1 MAWRAAVHAVTFDL
15 MASFGHVAVGML
27 TGRLHGGTKTPHA
40 RRCTWGTLLAF
51 GFLAALPDLDVI
63 AVALGAPDVGAVG
76 HRGASHSLCMAVVI
90 GLVAAL
96 FARRVGWPMLRTGIA
111 VTLAV
116 ASHGILDAFGEGGR
130 GIPLLW
136 PFTEARFHSPWRVLP
151 DAPRGLKL
159 LSRPGL
165 LDLALEFAVFF
176 PMTAFALWPQR
187 PAPPRLVVIDGAGG
201 ATDVARATVQPATAP
216 VVPVAPIDEGEPPA
230 PARSSG

>member
-1 MAWRAAVHAVTFDL
+1 

-27 TGRLHGGTKTPHA
+27 TGRLHGGAKTSHA

-51 GFLAALPDLDVI
+51 AVLAALPDLDVV
-63 AVALGAPDVGAVG
+63 AVALGARDAGAIG
-76 HRGASHSLCMAVVI
+76 HRGASHSLFMAVAI
-90 GLVAAL
+90 GLIAGLLAK
-96 FARRVGWPMLRTGIA
+96 RVGWPMLRTTVA

-136 PFTEARFHSPWRVLP
+136 PFSEARFHSPWRVLP

-159 LSRPGL
+159 LSRPGFI
-165 LDLALEFAVFF
+165 DLALEFAVFF
-176 PMTAFALWPQR
+176 PVTAYALWPQR
-187 PAPPRLVVIDGAGG
+187 SAPPRLVVIDGAG
-201 ATDVARATVQPATAP
+201 ATVLARPAVQPATATVPAP
-216 VVPVAPIDEGEPPA
+216 VVPVDEGEPPA